1 MLQFFRVLG
10 SPEGFFVRECPG
22 AGCLWAPDSG
32 GTMGLRRGSGSLA
45 CHPVLPQPPGSF
57 QDMPSRSSNS
67 HTASRLSFTLGR
79 RGGVGFI
86 SRVPSPGIAG
96 RTGRGTHCF
105 RPGCRGKRPQLAA
118 AASPACPCVRAFL
131 LPRKSWAAARNRS
144 IHPDRRRSIPTR
156 WTASCRLWCRWL
168 PRRYVLGGGVA
179 DGVELHRHPAPISS
193 VMSSADSV

>member
-10 SPEGFFVRECPG
+10 VPEGFFVRECPG

-79 RGGVGFI
+79 RGPLRFI

-105 RPGCRGKRPQLAA
+105 RPGSLSC
-118 AASPACPCVRAFL
+118 
-131 LPRKSWAAARNRS
+131 LPMCAGFSVAQKE
-144 IHPDRRRSIPTR
+144 
-156 WTASCRLWCRWL
+156 
-168 PRRYVLGGGVA
+168 LGGSPEPVYPPGPPTV
-179 DGVELHRHPAPISS
+179 DTNSSDSILLSLERMAPSSLQSS
-193 VMSSADSV
+193 VAV